1 MNTQVD
7 PLFVVTYTKL
17 AQFGG
22 AVLLDP
28 VWDVH
33 TLHTPSGIT
42 GRSVPFR
49 ALLALFQNSPSPPS
63 CKESD
68 EALNY
73 LMHTIGLAELME
85 NGHVQ

>member
-1 MNTQVD
+1 MNMQVD
-7 PLFVVTYTKL
+7 PLFIKMYAQKE
-17 AQFGG
+17 QFGG

-33 TLHTPSGIT
+33 TIHTPSGIT

-49 ALLALFQNSPSPPS
+49 ALLALFQNSPPPPS

-73 LMHTIGLAELME
+73 LLHTIGLAELIE